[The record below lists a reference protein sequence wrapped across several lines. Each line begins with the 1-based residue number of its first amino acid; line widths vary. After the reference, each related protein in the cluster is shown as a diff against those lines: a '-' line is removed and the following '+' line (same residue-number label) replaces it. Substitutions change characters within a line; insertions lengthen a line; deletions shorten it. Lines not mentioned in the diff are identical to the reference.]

1 MLKKDDDITFRQTE
15 QYDGCFVALS
25 SLQGKAGLQQKGAKF
40 AHENL
45 FNLPKERREEW
56 IEGDTASD
64 PVESDEVLGEPAVLD
79 PENKEVE

>member
-1 MLKKDDDITFRQTE
+1 MLKDDDIIFRQTE
-15 QYDGCFVALS
+15 QYDGCFVPLS

-45 FNLPKERREEW
+45 FNLPEERKEW

-64 PVESDEVLGEPAVLD
+64 PVESDQVLGEPAVLD